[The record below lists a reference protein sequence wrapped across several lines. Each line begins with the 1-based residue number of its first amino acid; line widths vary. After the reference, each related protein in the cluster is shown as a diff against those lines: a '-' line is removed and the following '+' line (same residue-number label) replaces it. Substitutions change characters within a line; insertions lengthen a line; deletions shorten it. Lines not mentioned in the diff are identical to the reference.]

1 VTSDQRPL
9 LVENKIALVTGAGSG
24 IGRGSALVFAREGAR
39 VAVADVNEELG
50 RETVRLVRDAG
61 GTAEFIRCDVARD
74 DEVAA
79 MVGRVVE
86 LWGRLDCAHN
96 NAGITTQGGPLQEL
110 TLEEW
115 HRTLAVNLSGVFY
128 CMRHEIPVM
137 LTQGGG
143 AIVNTSS
150 GAGLVA
156 AKGLAHYCAAKH
168 GILGLT
174 KTAAQELA
182 RTGVR
187 VNAVCPGIVETPT
200 LLAYMARSP
209 EIAKAIQ
216 GSTARGIMG
225 RPEEIGE
232 AVVWL
237 CSDRAA
243 YVNGESMLVDG
254 GTVAR

>member
-1 VTSDQRPL
+1 MAR
-9 LVENKIALVTGAGSG
+9 LVEGKVALVTGAGSG
-24 IGRGSALVFAREGAR
+24 IGRGSAMVFAREGAT

-50 RETVRLVRDAG
+50 AETVKLIRAGG
-61 GTAEFIRCDVARD
+61 GTAEFVKCDVSRH

-79 MVGRVVE
+79 MVQRVVE

-96 NAGITTQGGPLQEL
+96 NAGITTMGGSLHEL
-110 TLEEW
+110 ALEEW
-115 HRTLAVNLSGVFY
+115 QRTLDVNLSGVFY
-128 CMRHEIPVM
+128 CMRNEIPVM
-137 LTQGGG
+137 LKQGAG

-156 AKGLAHYCAAKH
+156 AKGLAHYCASKH

-182 RTGVR
+182 KTGVR
-187 VNAVCPGIVETPT
+187 VNAVCPGVVETPT
-200 LLAYMARSP
+200 LLAHAAKSP
-209 EIAKAIQ
+209 EIAKIINN
-216 GSTARGIMG
+216 STARGVMG

-237 CSDRAA
+237 CSERAS

>member
-1 VTSDQRPL
+1 MK

-24 IGRGSALVFAREGAR
+24 IGRGSALVFAREGAK
-39 VAVADVNEELG
+39 VAVADIDEKLG
-50 RETVRLVRDAG
+50 GETVRLIRDTG
-61 GTAEFIRCDVARD
+61 GKAELIRCDVAND

-79 MVGRVVE
+79 MVRRVID

-96 NAGITTQGGPLQEL
+96 NAGITTQGGPVHEL

-115 HRTLAVNLSGVFY
+115 NRTLAVNLSGVFH
-128 CMRHEIPVM
+128 CMRHEIPVI
-137 LTQGGG
+137 LAQGSG

-150 GAGLVA
+150 GAGVVA
-156 AKGLAHYCAAKH
+156 ARGLAHYCATKH

-200 LLAYMARSP
+200 LLAYASRSP
-209 EIAKAIQ
+209 EIRKSIEA
-216 GSTARGIMG
+216 STARGTMG
-225 RPEEIGE
+225 KPEEIGE

-237 CSDRAA
+237 CSDRAS
-243 YVNGESMLVDG
+243 YVNGESLLIDG

>member
-1 VTSDQRPL
+1 MAR
-9 LVENKIALVTGAGSG
+9 LVEGKVALVTGAGSG
-24 IGRGSALVFAREGAR
+24 IGRGSAMVFAREGAN

-50 RETVRLVRDAG
+50 AETVELIRAGG
-61 GTAEFIRCDVARD
+61 GTAEFLQCDVSRH

-79 MVGRVVE
+79 MVQRVVE

-96 NAGITTQGGPLQEL
+96 NAGITTMGGSLHEL
-110 TLEEW
+110 ALEEW
-115 HRTLAVNLSGVFY
+115 QRTLDVNLSGVFY
-128 CMRHEIPVM
+128 CMRNEIPVM
-137 LTQGGG
+137 LKQGAG

-156 AKGLAHYCAAKH
+156 AKGLAHYCASKH

-182 RTGVR
+182 KTGVR
-187 VNAVCPGIVETPT
+187 VNAVCPGVVETPT
-200 LLAYMARSP
+200 LLAHTAKSP
-209 EIAKAIQ
+209 EIAKMINN
-216 GSTARGIMG
+216 STARGVMG

-237 CSDRAA
+237 CSERAS

>member
-1 VTSDQRPL
+1 MSG
-9 LVENKIALVTGAGSG
+9 LVANKVALVTGAGSG
-24 IGRGSALVFAREGAR
+24 IGRGSAMVFAREGAK
-39 VAVADVNEELG
+39 VAVADVSEESG
-50 RETVRLVRDAG
+50 SETVRLIRAAG
-61 GTAEFIRCDVARD
+61 GTAEFVLCDVAD
-74 DEVAA
+74 DAQVAGLVA
-79 MVGRVVE
+79 RVVE

-96 NAGITTQGGPLQEL
+96 NAGITTMGGPLHEL
-110 TLEEW
+110 SLEDW
-115 HRTLAVNLSGVFY
+115 NRTLAVNLSGVFH

-137 LTQGGG
+137 LKQGSG

-150 GAGLVA
+150 GAGVVA
-156 AKGLAHYCAAKH
+156 AKGLAHYCATKH

-174 KTAAQELA
+174 KTSAQELA

-187 VNAVCPGIVETPT
+187 VNAVCPGVVETPT
-200 LLAYMARSP
+200 LLAYAKRAP
-209 EIAKAIQ
+209 EIAKQINR
-216 GSTARGIMG
+216 STARGVMG

-237 CSDRAA
+237 CSERAS

>member
-1 VTSDQRPL
+1 MPG
-9 LVENKIALVTGAGSG
+9 LVDNKVAFVTGAGSG
-24 IGRGSALVFAREGAR
+24 IGRGTALVFAREGAK
-39 VAVADVNEELG
+39 VAVADIDPRLG
-50 RETVRLVRDAG
+50 GETVELIRAAG
-61 GTAEFIRCDVARD
+61 GTAEFLGCDVASD
-74 DEVAA
+74 DQVAA
-79 MVGRVVE
+79 AIARVVD

-96 NAGITTQGGPLQEL
+96 NAGITTKGGPLQEL

-115 HRTLAVNLSGVFY
+115 NRTLAVNLSGVFH
-128 CMRHEIPVM
+128 CMRHEIALM
-137 LTQGGG
+137 LKQGGG

-156 AKGLAHYCAAKH
+156 AKGLAHYCATKH
-168 GILGLT
+168 AILGLT

-187 VNAVCPGIVETPT
+187 VNAVCPGVVETPT
-200 LLAYMARSP
+200 LLAHMAKSP
-209 EIAKAIQ
+209 EVARAIQ
-216 GSTARGIMG
+216 SSTARGVMG
-225 RPEEIGE
+225 RAEEIGE

-237 CSDRAA
+237 CSDRAS

>member
-1 VTSDQRPL
+1 MGR
-9 LVENKIALVTGAGSG
+9 LVEGKVALVTGAGSG
-24 IGRGSALVFAREGAR
+24 IGRGSAIVFAREGAV

-50 RETVRLVRDAG
+50 RQTVQLIRDGG
-61 GTAEFIRCDVARD
+61 GTAEFVRCDVSSD

-79 MVGRVVE
+79 AIRRVVE

-96 NAGITTQGGPLQEL
+96 NAGITTAGGSLHQL

-115 HRTLAVNLSGVFY
+115 HRTLDVNLSGVFY

-137 LTQGGG
+137 LEQGAG

-156 AKGLAHYCAAKH
+156 AKGLAHYCASKH
-168 GILGLT
+168 AILGLT

-182 RTGVR
+182 KTGVR
-187 VNAVCPGIVETPT
+187 VNAVCPGVVETPT
-200 LLAYMARSP
+200 LLAHAAKSP
-209 EIAKAIQ
+209 EIGRIINN
-216 GSTARGIMG
+216 STARGAMG
-225 RPEEIGE
+225 KPEEIGE

-237 CSDRAA
+237 CSERAS

>member
-1 VTSDQRPL
+1 MAR
-9 LVENKIALVTGAGSG
+9 LVEGKVALVTGAGSG
-24 IGRGSALVFAREGAR
+24 IGRGSALVFAREGAK
-39 VAVADVNEELG
+39 VAVADVDEALG
-50 RETVRLVRDAG
+50 AETVQLIRDAG
-61 GTAEFIRCDVARD
+61 GAAEFVRCDVSRH

-79 MVGRVVE
+79 MVTRVVD

-96 NAGITTQGGPLQEL
+96 NAGITTMGGSLHEL
-110 TLEEW
+110 SLEEW
-115 HRTLAVNLSGVFY
+115 QRTLDVNLSGVFY
-128 CMRHEIPVM
+128 CMRNEIPVM
-137 LTQGGG
+137 LKQGGG

-156 AKGLAHYCAAKH
+156 AKGLAHYCASKH

-182 RTGVR
+182 KTGVR
-187 VNAVCPGIVETPT
+187 VNAVCPGVVETPT
-200 LLAYMARSP
+200 LLAHAGKSP
-209 EIAKAIQ
+209 EIAKIINN
-216 GSTARGIMG
+216 STARGVMG

-237 CSDRAA
+237 CSERAS

>member
-1 VTSDQRPL
+1 MTA
-9 LVENKIALVTGAGSG
+9 LVEGKTALVTGAGSG
-24 IGRGSALVFAREGAR
+24 IGRGTALVFAREGAR

-50 RETVRLVRDAG
+50 RETVRLIRDAG
-61 GTAEFIRCDVARD
+61 GTAEFLRCDVSRHE
-74 DEVAA
+74 EVAA
-79 MVGRVVE
+79 MVARVVE

-96 NAGITTQGGPLQEL
+96 NAGITTMGGPLHEL
-110 TLEEW
+110 ALEEW
-115 HRTLAVNLSGVFY
+115 DRTLAVNLSSVFY
-128 CMRHEIPVM
+128 CMRREIPVM
-137 LTQGGG
+137 LAQGTG

-150 GAGLVA
+150 GAGVVA
-156 AKGLAHYCAAKH
+156 AKGLGHYAATKH

-187 VNAVCPGIVETPT
+187 VNAVCPGVVETPT
-200 LLAYMARSP
+200 LLGYMERSP
-209 EIAKAIQ
+209 EIAKMIQ
-216 GSTARGIMG
+216 NSTARGVMG

-237 CSDRAA
+237 CSDRAS
-243 YVNGESMLVDG
+243 YVNGETMLVDG